1 MSPEPGTTRDYIE
14 EFVQVG
20 SHGLLLVDT
29 AGLNPAPGAVE
40 GLGIG
45 RTLERA
51 GEADL
56 FLWVVDGTLPVPPLP
71 PGLERVSP
79 ANTVL
84 VLNKADLV
92 HDRANLGRVTGA
104 PGPHGGPAQGFARV
118 SISATLGQG
127 LAELRLALETLADN
141 IQVFIGDSLITVNH
155 RHVHALG
162 ETRMGLVSALETLR
176 SQGPGELIASDL
188 RAALDGLG
196 AIAGRIDNEEILDRL
211 FSTFC
216 IGK

>member
-1 MSPEPGTTRDYIE
+1 M
-14 EFVQVG
+14 
-20 SHGLLLVDT
+20 
-29 AGLNPAPGAVE
+29 
-40 GLGIG
+40 
-45 RTLERA
+45 
-51 GEADL
+51 
-56 FLWVVDGTLPVPPLP
+56 
-71 PGLERVSP
+71 
-79 ANTVL
+79 
-84 VLNKADLV
+84 
-92 HDRANLGRVTGA
+92 
-104 PGPHGGPAQGFARV
+104 